1 MATKI
6 IQAQAHSRSLTSIS
20 VPPPQPYP
28 PTANP
33 NLPAPT
39 SNLAASQQTTPSP
52 QMQAL
57 SPASTPAPRNLSNTL
72 AVWTTIALGLATL
85 ITAVYYGAI
94 MLSFAQW
101 TKHNDFREGCIAD
114 QDHDLL
120 MSAECSEE
128 LLCSRVSAVKR
139 QVEAVHGVCR
149 PRGPFDGNGNG
160 NVDDDDGNRLRTCPR
175 VCPRVCERVCSLC
188 HDFPSENLERCLVE
202 EDDENSMLLT
212 SCSC

>member
-1 MATKI
+1 
-6 IQAQAHSRSLTSIS
+6 
-20 VPPPQPYP
+20 
-28 PTANP
+28 
-33 NLPAPT
+33 
-39 SNLAASQQTTPSP
+39 
-52 QMQAL
+52 MQAL

-128 LLCSRVSAVKR
+128 LLRSRVSAVKR

-149 PRGPFDGNGNG
+149 LRGPFDGNGNG
-160 NVDDDDGNRLRTCPR
+160 NVDDDDDGNRLRTCPR
-175 VCPRVCERVCSLC
+175 VCPRVCERVCSLR
-188 HDFPSENLERCLVE
+188 HDFPSENLERYLVE
-202 EDDENSMLLT
+202 EDDEILMLLT